1 MRDLPLSDS
10 PAPDRELSPD
20 TQLSSGGENSP
31 GEPAAMV
38 TALVAGE
45 ADGWDRA
52 GLLPVALLR
61 KLGAAGWL
69 CAQVPDAYGGR
80 GLSSAA
86 GGAFTAHVGSL
97 CSSLRSVMTSQGMAA
112 WTVERFGT
120 DEQRTAFL
128 PRLTGGDLAAAGF
141 SERGAGS
148 DLSAMTTRVRRE
160 GDTVVLDGHKVWVT
174 AAHYADLLVLFGR
187 YSEAGEDDGDAG
199 ADDAGEAVAV
209 VVPADTPGVR
219 VTRVADPLGCRAAGH
234 ADITLDAVRVP
245 AAHVL
250 GGSPLPLPLLVTTA
264 LAYGRMSVAWG
275 CVGILRGCLT
285 AAARHAVTREQFGV
299 PLGEHQLVAR
309 HLAELLVAEQTA
321 TRACEHASRCWDEG
335 SPEQVV
341 AAVLA
346 KHISAGN
353 AARGAAT
360 AVQVL
365 ASAGA
370 RDGHVVARAHRD
382 AKLMEI
388 IEGSNEMCQLML
400 ARHVLDRTV

>member
-1 MRDLPLSDS
+1 M
-10 PAPDRELSPD
+10 
-20 TQLSSGGENSP
+20 
-31 GEPAAMV
+31 
-38 TALVAGE
+38 VAGE
-45 ADGWDRA
+45 ADAWDRA
-52 GLLPVALLR
+52 GLLPVGLLR
-61 KLGAAGWL
+61 KLGAAGRL
-69 CAQVPDAYGGR
+69 CPQVPRAYGGW

-86 GGAFTAHVGSL
+86 DGAFTAHVGSL
-97 CSSLRSVMTSQGMAA
+97 CSSVRSVLTSQGMAA
-112 WTVERFGT
+112 WTIERFGT
-120 DEQRTAFL
+120 AEQRAAFL

-148 DLSAMTTRVRRE
+148 DLSAMTTRVRRD
-160 GDTVVLDGHKVWVT
+160 GDEVVLDGHKVWVT
-174 AAHYADLLVLFGR
+174 AAHYADLLVLFGK
-187 YSEAGEDDGDAG
+187 YEDGDGAGKGEGDSGAG
-199 ADDAGEAVAV
+199 AGSGDEAVAV

-234 ADITLDAVRVP
+234 ADIALDAVRVP
-245 AAHVL
+245 VAHVL
-250 GGSPLPLPLLVTTA
+250 GGSSLPLPLLVTTA

-285 AAARHAVTREQFGV
+285 ATARHAATREQFGV
-299 PLGEHQLVAR
+299 VLGEHQLVAR
-309 HLAELLVAEQTA
+309 HLAELFVAEQSA

-335 SPEQVV
+335 APEQVV
-341 AAVLA
+341 ATVLA

-360 AVQVL
+360 AVQVM

-400 ARHVLDRTV
+400 ARHVLGSSV